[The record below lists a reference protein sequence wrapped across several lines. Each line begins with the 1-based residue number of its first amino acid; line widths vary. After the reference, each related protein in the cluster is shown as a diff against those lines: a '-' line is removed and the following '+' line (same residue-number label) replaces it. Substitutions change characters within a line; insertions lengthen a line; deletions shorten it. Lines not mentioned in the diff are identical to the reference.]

1 MKKLLFLIIFVI
13 LFMPCAKAE
22 KLPIKITPTQLI
34 STHHN
39 EIEIG
44 DWIKFKVVNDVFYKN
59 KLYIKKD
66 TQVIGVV
73 AQLHENGYVADN
85 AEIVFDHFFVRNV
98 GNELIKM
105 NYTLT
110 LNCDKFECE
119 GLDDRIVKYIGV
131 IFRGNEIK
139 VLPESAQYN
148 IFLTK

>member
-1 MKKLLFLIIFVI
+1 MKKLLFLIMFAI

-39 EIEIG
+39 EVEVG

-73 AQLHENGYVADN
+73 DQLHENGYAADN

-98 GNELIKM
+98 GNELIKI

-110 LNCDKFECE
+110 LNRDKFECE
-119 GLDDRIVKYIGV
+119 GLGDRIVKYIGV